1 MLKQWQRNLCKLISP
16 SMIARAVHQRLCG
29 GNAGHSHL
37 LTHMT
42 AEAVMYVQMK
52 KQQCVTANS
61 MISYEQSAE
70 QLPRQLPHQTMQP
83 FLRPSWQQVLA
94 PFPMQPLSSCHSSLH
109 TVAGAAQAVKAA
121 AL

>member
-70 QLPRQLPHQTMQP
+70 QLPGQLPHQTLQP
-83 FLRPSWQQVLA
+83 PPQAVMAVS
-94 PFPMQPLSSCHSSLH
+94 
-109 TVAGAAQAVKAA
+109 AGALPYAA
-121 AL
+121 FEQLS